1 MIWLQFKTFS
11 HLHRC
16 YHCFAIPVSQTETS
30 QLLSVTHS
38 DVPGAFAVGFVQ
50 AGKTFTGHDA
60 GVYDQVAS
68 TVEDWPERER
78 EKEIL
83 PFTSCAVGFRK
94 CCFCLCSY
102 TEEHWGK
109 NLHTH
114 TFRCEKHSLSLFS
127 KAGKVP
133 SKLSWYVFF
142 FHRSWPNQA
151 RTVNTQ
157 YMCYRHTL
165 TAPQENCTRSLC
177 KHRRSSPI
185 THGLVA
191 HTPTLSHSDKHT
203 SKQRQLQL
211 LILPCGPGPDSLI

>member
-114 TFRCEKHSLSLFS
+114 TFRCEKHSLSLFF

-142 FHRSWPNQA
+142 FIEVGQTKP
-151 RTVNTQ
+151 
-157 YMCYRHTL
+157 
-165 TAPQENCTRSLC
+165 
-177 KHRRSSPI
+177 
-185 THGLVA
+185 G
-191 HTPTLSHSDKHT
+191 
-203 SKQRQLQL
+203 L
-211 LILPCGPGPDSLI
+211 LIHSICVIATLWLHRKKTVRVRFANTAAAAQSHTVWWHTHPLFRTRINTHQSSASFNF

>member
-114 TFRCEKHSLSLFS
+114 TFRCEKHSLSLFF

-142 FHRSWPNQA
+142 FIEVGQTKP
-151 RTVNTQ
+151 
-157 YMCYRHTL
+157 
-165 TAPQENCTRSLC
+165 
-177 KHRRSSPI
+177 
-185 THGLVA
+185 G
-191 HTPTLSHSDKHT
+191 
-203 SKQRQLQL
+203 L
-211 LILPCGPGPDSLI
+211 LIHSICVIATLWLHRKKTVRVRFANTAAQQPNHTRFGGTHTHSFALG

>member
-142 FHRSWPNQA
+142 FIEVGQTKP
-151 RTVNTQ
+151 
-157 YMCYRHTL
+157 
-165 TAPQENCTRSLC
+165 
-177 KHRRSSPI
+177 
-185 THGLVA
+185 G
-191 HTPTLSHSDKHT
+191 
-203 SKQRQLQL
+203 L
-211 LILPCGPGPDSLI
+211 LIHSICVIATLWLHRKKTVRVRFANTAAQQPNHTRFGGTHTHSFALG

>member
-142 FHRSWPNQA
+142 FIEVGQTKP
-151 RTVNTQ
+151 
-157 YMCYRHTL
+157 
-165 TAPQENCTRSLC
+165 
-177 KHRRSSPI
+177 
-185 THGLVA
+185 G
-191 HTPTLSHSDKHT
+191 
-203 SKQRQLQL
+203 L
-211 LILPCGPGPDSLI
+211 LIHSICVIATLWLHRKKTVRVHFANTAAQQPNHTRFGGTHTHSFALG

>member
-114 TFRCEKHSLSLFS
+114 TRLDVKNTVFLCSPRL
-127 KAGKVP
+127 GKFPVN
-133 SKLSWYVFF
+133 SHGMFF
-142 FHRSWPNQA
+142 FFIEVGQTKP
-151 RTVNTQ
+151 
-157 YMCYRHTL
+157 
-165 TAPQENCTRSLC
+165 
-177 KHRRSSPI
+177 
-185 THGLVA
+185 G
-191 HTPTLSHSDKHT
+191 
-203 SKQRQLQL
+203 L
-211 LILPCGPGPDSLI
+211 LIHSICVIATLWLHRKKTVRVRFANTAAAAQSHTVWWHTHPLFRTRINTHQSSASFNF

>member
-83 PFTSCAVGFRK
+83 PFTSCAMGFRK

-142 FHRSWPNQA
+142 FIEVGQTKP
-151 RTVNTQ
+151 
-157 YMCYRHTL
+157 
-165 TAPQENCTRSLC
+165 
-177 KHRRSSPI
+177 
-185 THGLVA
+185 G
-191 HTPTLSHSDKHT
+191 
-203 SKQRQLQL
+203 L
-211 LILPCGPGPDSLI
+211 LIHSICVIATLWLHRKKTVRVRFANTAAQQPNHTRFGGTHTHSFALG

>member
-114 TFRCEKHSLSLFS
+114 TRLDVKNTVFLCSPRL
-127 KAGKVP
+127 GKFPVN
-133 SKLSWYVFF
+133 SHGMFF

-177 KHRRSSPI
+177 KHRHTAAQSHTVWWHTHPLFRTRINTHQSS
-185 THGLVA
+185 A
-191 HTPTLSHSDKHT
+191 SFNF
-203 SKQRQLQL
+203 
-211 LILPCGPGPDSLI
+211 